1 MYKIF
6 YWVIATLAVL
16 LVASACDE
24 NNVGSSV
31 AGSES
36 TIVID
41 SSFVVVSSSYVNDKI
56 PCKTVTQL
64 LGSIQADDYGVL
76 KSDFVSEFMPA
87 SMIGTEGVTV
97 ADIDSV
103 CLYMRIP
110 IGSYTGDSI
119 VPMKV
124 NVYALKKNL
133 PYPITSDFDP
143 TDYKGELWASK
154 AYSMTTLERDSAL
167 YWSYDENYNQKYYQ
181 AIIMRLPDKFGK
193 DLFTMY
199 MENPGIFSV
208 PSEFAKE
215 VPGIYATT
223 SYGNGRVMRITSTSV
238 NLYYSKHT
246 KTAEGNDTII
256 PYVGSYL
263 GVTPEVTRSNNIT
276 YTPSAK
282 LKAMVDAGETII
294 AAPAGYAAKVTF
306 PAQDIIKKFH
316 AHSDESM
323 TVLNTVTMKIPA
335 VEIANRQGIKPPKNL
350 LLIKASEVDEFFADN
365 KVPDN
370 VYSFYSSYDSTTQ
383 SYNFTDLRGYLKA
396 ILNGEITEGF
406 DDFLII
412 PVDMETESTSD
423 YYSYYY
429 GSSST
434 SVTKVVPQVSLPS
447 MVKLDIANAK
457 IYVTYSK
464 KDYK

>member
-1 MYKIF
+1 
-6 YWVIATLAVL
+6 
-16 LVASACDE
+16 
-24 NNVGSSV
+24 
-31 AGSES
+31 
-36 TIVID
+36 
-41 SSFVVVSSSYVNDKI
+41 
-56 PCKTVTQL
+56 
-64 LGSIQADDYGVL
+64 
-76 KSDFVSEFMPA
+76 
-87 SMIGTEGVTV
+87 
-97 ADIDSV
+97 
-103 CLYMRIP
+103 
-110 IGSYTGDSI
+110 
-119 VPMKV
+119 
-124 NVYALKKNL
+124 
-133 PYPITSDFDP
+133 
-143 TDYKGELWASK
+143 
-154 AYSMTTLERDSAL
+154 
-167 YWSYDENYNQKYYQ
+167 
-181 AIIMRLPDKFGK
+181 MRLPDKCGK
-193 DLFTMY
+193 DLCTMY

-246 KTAEGNDTII
+246 QTAEGNDTII

-306 PAQDIIKKFH
+306 PAQDNIKKFH

-323 TVLNTVTMKIPA
+323 AVLNTVTMKIPA

-370 VYSFYSSYDSTTQ
+370 VYSFYSSYDSTTK

-447 MVKLDIANAK
+447 MVKLDMANAK